1 METKIA
7 KSMICLYSKF
17 SPNST
22 KFLELSKPYNLPL
35 EYVCVDNKNIRNRI
49 VKNKKILVQSVPCL
63 LFIYDNGVLEK
74 YEGYNAF
81 EWVNQIIKNIENS
94 KQIAQ
99 NQNIVEVNNLENIK
113 KVDKK
118 VKKTVIS
125 NKVSKN
131 PNPPSTPIDLLQDDE
146 EDEEVEDVREDIV
159 EQSIQDLDESIQD
172 LDEEISNNIPKPARD
187 IDSSGFNSS
196 KVSVAIDKNSKN
208 SRKDVMSLARELEK
222 QRETEEASGKKN
234 RKNI

>member
-35 EYVCVDNKNIRNRI
+35 DYICIDNKNIRNRI

-94 KQIAQ
+94 KQVIQ
-99 NQNIVEVNNLENIK
+99 PQIPIDNNIEIEKEK
-113 KVDKK
+113 KVVNTNK
-118 VKKTVIS
+118 VSSKVS
-125 NKVSKN
+125 SKVSKN
-131 PNPPSTPIDLLQDDE
+131 PNPPSTPIDLLEEEEEEEEIEDIEDIEE
-146 EDEEVEDVREDIV
+146 EDLDKNLIKKEDKIEDI
-159 EQSIQDLDESIQD
+159 EQI
-172 LDEEISNNIPKPARD
+172 NNNFQKPMRD
-187 IDSSGFNSS
+187 IDTSGFNSS
-196 KVSVAIDKNSKN
+196 KVSGKSGK
-208 SRKDVMSLARELEK
+208 KDVMSLARELEK